1 MDMRTDLIAV
11 PHAGLGF
18 HFLRVRV
25 RTTEPRGLQEEIG
38 PKSQDRR
45 RRSSRHDD
53 VRSGLPNVATCEVLG
68 LASCHSEDSENG
80 RYVWLIRPDIR
91 MYCGRFVGPSLT
103 AHGWSPCCKT
113 KQMQKHPYDSK
124 GDTHTHPPARARE
137 TNQKEARGEERRG
150 EERQERARARG
161 KSQKVMSCLFPQHFE
176 REKE

>member
-124 GDTHTHPPARARE
+124 GDTHTHPPARAR
-137 TNQKEARGEERRG
+137 ARPIKKRREERRG
-150 EERQERARARG
+150 EERRG
-161 KSQKVMSCLFPQHFE
+161 ATGTGQSQRKKSESYVMSFSPTL
-176 REKE
+176 

>member
-1 MDMRTDLIAV
+1 MDMHTDLIAV

-124 GDTHTHPPARARE
+124 GDTHTRLPEGRQDFKLHAEGKVRL
-137 TNQKEARGEERRG
+137 GESTEKLRLQQVPMNLKSTSVALTTLRR
-150 EERQERARARG
+150 
-161 KSQKVMSCLFPQHFE
+161 
-176 REKE
+176 

>member
-1 MDMRTDLIAV
+1 MCACVLLSQRNSVQIAGGRWGFTQSATNEDGLRLSGQCFWARAFLHTLMDMHTELKAV
-11 PHAGLGF
+11 PPAGLGF

-103 AHGWSPCCKT
+103 AHGWPPCWKT
-113 KQMQKHPYDSK
+113 N
-124 GDTHTHPPARARE
+124 A
-137 TNQKEARGEERRG
+137 
-150 EERQERARARG
+150 
-161 KSQKVMSCLFPQHFE
+161 
-176 REKE
+176 EKR

>member
-1 MDMRTDLIAV
+1 M

-38 PKSQDRR
+38 SKSQDRR

-103 AHGWSPCCKT
+103 AHGWSPCWKT
-113 KQMQKHPYDSK
+113 NAENDERTIHLGPCDYK
-124 GDTHTHPPARARE
+124 GYTHTPTPPF
-137 TNQKEARGEERRG
+137 
-150 EERQERARARG
+150 
-161 KSQKVMSCLFPQHFE
+161 SSCLFSFA
-176 REKE
+176 RYFFL

>member
-1 MDMRTDLIAV
+1 MDMHTELKAV

-103 AHGWSPCCKT
+103 AHGWSPCYKT

-124 GDTHTHPPARARE
+124 GDTHTWTYTPSLPPAFSLALSSLSRFSFRLV
-137 TNQKEARGEERRG
+137 RWFWRHVSLPLGY
-150 EERQERARARG
+150 
-161 KSQKVMSCLFPQHFE
+161 
-176 REKE
+176 